1 MKIIT
6 VIPFTFILVISNSTF
21 SASKEKWVW
30 EPFVSNETGTYY
42 YHKEH
47 SPKTEDGLFLSGVT
61 VIYRQP
67 QSLMNK
73 NSTLV
78 SYQSKYQT
86 VMFDCNQK
94 TVSTPDT
101 IYYAS
106 STGSGQS
113 VGFES
118 IAPPEVKWIAVESE
132 PIYRR
137 LLEKFDGVCN

>member
-1 MKIIT
+1 MKKIKT
-6 VIPFTFILVISNSTF
+6 VSFIVLFFISNSTF

-101 IYYAS
+101 NFLI
-106 STGSGQS
+106 
-113 VGFES
+113 
-118 IAPPEVKWIAVESE
+118 K
-132 PIYRR
+132 YRLGR
-137 LLEKFDGVCN
+137 IS